1 MPITH
6 YAANLMVAK
15 MFGATNYTPPANFYL
30 ALFTGL
36 PSLAGGG
43 TEVAGGSYARVAIP
57 NNNTIFP
64 APTVSST
71 ATTAL
76 YSFPTPSAGWGTIV
90 AVGIYD
96 ASSAGNLIGWYQL
109 PTPRVI
115 NTGDNYA
122 FPIGNIIARNV

>member
-6 YAANLMVAK
+6 FAANQMIAK
-15 MFGATNYTPPANFYL
+15 MFGTTNYTPPVTFYL

-36 PSLAGGG
+36 PTLVGGG
-43 TEVAGGSYARVAIP
+43 TEVVGGAYARVAIT
-57 NNNTIFP
+57 NNTTNFP
-64 APTVSST
+64 APTISST
-71 ATTAL
+71 ASTAL
-76 YSFPTPSAGWGTIV
+76 FQFPTPTANWGTVV

-109 PTPRVI
+109 PTSRPI